1 MKVFRSFR
9 DIFRK
14 DNWSSATSAR
24 VGEMLDTCVSMNKFT
39 YRVLIEGMSD
49 AEAQAKLYDRDQ
61 HINVLERE
69 VRRSVVVHLALE
81 QRSEDI
87 PSGLIFMNVVKD
99 AERIGDYLKNIYDVA
114 NELMPES
121 ADRALYKER
130 LKSFADIMRES
141 MIETAKAF
149 SESDEDSSRRIIETA
164 RGQGHALEEAI
175 AEITR
180 SGLDTGDAVSLVL
193 VMRFYKRI
201 FMHLSNIATTVVMPV
216 DKMDFFDE
224 TTNG

>member
-24 VGEMLDTCVSMNKFT
+24 VGEMLDICVSMNKFT

-49 AEAQAKLYDRDQ
+49 DEAQAKLFDRDQ
-61 HINVLERE
+61 RINVLERE
-69 VRRSVVVHLALE
+69 VRRSVVTHLALE
-81 QRSEDI
+81 QRVEDI

-121 ADRALYKER
+121 ADRGLYKQR
-130 LKSFADIMRES
+130 LQDFANAMRDA
-141 MIETAKAF
+141 MIDTAEAF
-149 SESDEDSSRRIIETA
+149 GESDEERCKEIIGRSRDRGHQIED
-164 RGQGHALEEAI
+164 AI

-180 SGLDTGDAVSLVL
+180 SDLKTSDAVCLVL
-193 VMRFYKRI
+193 VLRFYKRI
-201 FMHLSNIATTVVMPV
+201 LMHLVNIATTVVMPV

-224 TTNG
+224 KSGS

>member
-61 HINVLERE
+61 RINVLECE
-69 VRRSVVVHLALE
+69 VRRSVVTHLALE

-87 PSGLIFMNVVKD
+87 PTGLVFMNVVKD

-114 NELMPES
+114 NELMPEG
-121 ADRALYKER
+121 ADLSIYKDR
-130 LKSFADIMRES
+130 LKGFADMMRDT
-141 MIETAKAF
+141 MIETARAF
-149 SESDEDSSRRIIETA
+149 SESDEVSCRNIIESA
-164 RGQGHALEEAI
+164 REQGHALEEAI
-175 AEITR
+175 ADITR
-180 SGLDTGDAVSLVL
+180 SGLDTGNAVSLVL

-224 TTNG
+224 KSNG